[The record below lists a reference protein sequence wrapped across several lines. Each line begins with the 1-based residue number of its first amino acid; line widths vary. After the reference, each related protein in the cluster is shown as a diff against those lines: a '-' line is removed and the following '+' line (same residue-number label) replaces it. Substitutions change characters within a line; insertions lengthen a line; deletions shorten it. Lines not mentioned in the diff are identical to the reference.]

1 LRFLGIARKAGAV
14 ETGEDMAGAAA
25 RAKKARVIFTA
36 SDASPNL
43 IKRGDNFAFTG
54 GVPHVRL
61 PYTKAELGMALGKGV
76 AGVIAITDVGIASK
90 MVSEL
95 AQADPEK
102 YGEAAES
109 LQKTS
114 ERILKRRKEAHA
126 HEKNVRA
133 GKKKRSVK

>member
-1 LRFLGIARKAGAV
+1 
-14 ETGEDMAGAAA
+14 MAGAAA

-36 SDASPNL
+36 SDASENL
-43 IKRGDNFAFTG
+43 IKRGDNFAFSG

-61 PYTKAELGMALGKGV
+61 PYTKAEMGTELGKGV
-76 AGVIAITDVGIASK
+76 AGIAAVTDAGLAAS

-95 AQADPEK
+95 AEADPEK
-102 YGEAAES
+102 YGEAAEK
-109 LQKTS
+109 LRATA
-114 ERILKRRKEAHA
+114 ERIMKRRREARA